1 MTVLKLKSLRLS
13 QEKLFMGS
21 ALLVN
26 GGNYLYNV
34 LVGRILGPE
43 AFAEAALLVTLLLV
57 ISFLGMTF
65 QLATTKFAV
74 LLNGQ
79 QWQALRSKISMY
91 ALWIGIGLGCVVAL
105 FARNL
110 QAWFSTASPWMFV
123 LFGLGIPLYFL
134 MSIKRGEY
142 QGNNALD
149 KLSISY
155 QAEMWSRLIITI
167 LLLMLIPYSPGLL
180 VSAGILISFAFGFLP
195 YENGNRI
202 RSVKIT
208 LSSENKR
215 NLNHFL
221 LLTAGYELTQILI
234 NNFDVILVKHYF
246 DAYQA
251 GLYASM
257 ALIGRVVYFV
267 AWMFAMLL
275 LPKVIRQQK
284 KGEPTAPVLFRYVIL
299 IALLAVTIVGLCLF
313 FPEQIVTVMFGPA
326 YMPIA
331 GMLWQYALAT
341 ALFAI
346 SNIFAYYYL
355 SLDQYLPVI
364 VSALVGLLQLVLIVF
379 FHDTLEGVVQ
389 IQIGSMFCLL
399 LLQVAYYYLNRDRKI
414 LKA

>member
-79 QWQALRSKISMY
+79 QWQALRSKIRMY
-91 ALWIGIGLGCVVAL
+91 ALWIGIVLGCVVAL
-105 FARNL
+105 SAESL

-155 QAEMWSRLIITI
+155 QSEMWSRLIITI
-167 LLLMLIPYSPGLL
+167 LLLMLIPYSPGVL

-195 YENGNRI
+195 FEKGNRI
-202 RSVKIT
+202 RSVHIT

-221 LLTAGYELTQILI
+221 LLTAGPICLNGPHRAGGVFCSL
-234 NNFDVILVKHYF
+234 DVCNAITAKSDPAAKERQTNSPCAFPVCDTHRF
-246 DAYQA
+246 A
-251 GLYASM
+251 GSDDSWSLP
-257 ALIGRVVYFV
+257 
-267 AWMFAMLL
+267 L
-275 LPKVIRQQK
+275 LPR
-284 KGEPTAPVLFRYVIL
+284 TDRYADVRGG
-299 IALLAVTIVGLCLF
+299 LLAHCR
-313 FPEQIVTVMFGPA
+313 A
-326 YMPIA
+326 
-331 GMLWQYALAT
+331 ALAICAGYSSFC
-341 ALFAI
+341 ALEYI
-346 SNIFAYYYL
+346 
-355 SLDQYLPVI
+355 
-364 VSALVGLLQLVLIVF
+364 
-379 FHDTLEGVVQ
+379 
-389 IQIGSMFCLL
+389 CLL
-399 LLQVAYYYLNRDRKI
+399 LFIAGSISSGNCLSPCRFAAIGIDHFLPRHAGRHRTDPDRKHVCTASSSGGVLLQEPKRSTTEI
-414 LKA
+414 LRCSVVDDFYE

>member
-1 MTVLKLKSLRLS
+1 MTVFKLKSLRLS

-74 LLNGQ
+74 ILNGS
-79 QWQALRSKISMY
+79 QWHALRSRLSIY
-91 ALWIGIGLGCVVAL
+91 ALGFGIIMGYAI
-105 FARNL
+105 AISANSL
-110 QAWFSTASPWMFV
+110 QTWFSTTSPWMFV

-134 MSIKRGEY
+134 MSVKRGAY
-142 QGNNALD
+142 QGSNALD
-149 KLSISY
+149 KLSLSY
-155 QAEMWSRLIITI
+155 QSEMWSRLMFTVI
-167 LLLMLIPYSPGLL
+167 LLLVLPYSPGVL
-180 VSAGILISFAFGFLP
+180 VALGVLISFVFGFFPFEKGKGIGVMKEALSK
-195 YENGNRI
+195 EN
-202 RSVKIT
+202 S
-208 LSSENKR
+208 R

-246 DAYQA
+246 DDYQA

-275 LPKVIRQQK
+275 LPKVIRQHK
-284 KGEPTAPVLFRYVIL
+284 NGEPTAPVLFRYVIL
-299 IALLAVTIVGLCLF
+299 IALLAVSVVVLCLL
-313 FPEQIVTVMFGPA
+313 FPQQIVTLMFGSA
-326 YMPIA
+326 FMPIA
-331 GMLWQYALAT
+331 GLLWQYALAT
-341 ALFAI
+341 ALFAL

-364 VSALVGLLQLVLIVF
+364 ISALVGLLQLVLIVF

-389 IQIGSMFCLL
+389 IQIVSMFCLL
-399 LLQVAYYYLNRDRKI
+399 LLQVAYYYRHRDRKI
-414 LKA
+414 LKP